1 MMNRNELTHGLS
13 GGRRRGNP
21 VTTLFAAVMLT
32 ASLFSACSAGD
43 EAQEFPQGDGLPLSF
58 LTTVEKPQTRAEL
71 STDNLTAIGV
81 FAYLTKGDFSES
93 AATSEFMFNQKVERT
108 NSTKPW
114 TYSPLKYWPNNDT
127 DKLSFFAYAPYMDG
141 TVSGGSSLAFQ
152 RKTTAKGFPTLTYTV
167 PEKEADQA
175 DLLVSLPLMNQTYSE
190 TGGNIRFTMKHVLA
204 KVKFSIKSEV
214 GIKVT
219 ALTVNN
225 VPETATLTFTD
236 NGISW
241 GSYTGTKTC
250 TATLP
255 GGGTN
260 VTANA
265 TDALTVATFFL
276 LPGKA
281 SATFSITYTQD
292 GDSPLEIK
300 KSNVAFPTDWI
311 QEGGVNYLLN
321 VKKDGTMTATVA
333 NDWTTGTGG
342 SISGKEKGIANATDW
357 VTFANTWNEKGL
369 STLPD
374 GTTFD
379 YTPYEDYG
387 WYETKGT
394 DRVFTIT
401 LTSSFLLT
409 GVSSGELYV
418 PVGTEDHPLTLPI
431 DGQGWEIGIDLQNSS
446 QRIAGEYSGIVGYT
460 QAGIS
465 NLRVRTIPSNS
476 ASTGSSIESTNA
488 TYAGVLA
495 GKVDGDILNCSV
507 ELVKTTVINTN
518 TSTTSG
524 MYLGGLVGYCD
535 GNILNSAV
543 YEGTGAVSASKVSF
557 TQASTGSGIG
567 GLVGGMAS
575 GKTMNNCYVQLSEL
589 NNQGGDGNTPSA
601 GWLVGSKAGTGFN
614 ACHYKSGTASGCTPS
629 DSSTGVSTFT
639 DFTGLCESLN
649 TEAEKHTGWALWK
662 EVINSGIVEQVVL
675 NLYR

>member
-1 MMNRNELTHGLS
+1 MNRNELTHGLS

-71 STDNLTAIGV
+71 NTGNLTTIGV

-114 TYSPLKYWPNNDT
+114 TYSPLKYWSNNDT

-141 TVSGGSSLAFQ
+141 TTLGGNNLA
-152 RKTTAKGFPTLTYTV
+152 LTYTV
-167 PEKEADQA
+167 SAAEADQA

-236 NGISW
+236 NGFSW

-333 NDWTTGTGG
+333 NDWTTDTGG
-342 SISGKEKGIANATDW
+342 NLSGKEKGISTSAEW
-357 VTFANTWNEKGL
+357 VSFAKTWNANGL
-369 STLPD
+369 PTSSD
-374 GTTFD
+374 GTPD
-379 YTPYEDYG
+379 YTLYEDYG

-394 DRVFTIT
+394 DRVFTIK

-446 QRIAGEYSGIVGYT
+446 QSIAGEYSGIVGYT

-465 NLRVRTIPSNS
+465 NLRVRTISSNS

-518 TSTTSG
+518 TSATSG
-524 MYLGGLVGYCD
+524 MYLGGLVGYCG

-575 GKTMNNCYVQLSEL
+575 GKTVNNCYVQLSEL

-601 GWLVGSKAGTGFN
+601 GWLVGDKTGASFN
-614 ACHYKSGTASGCTPS
+614 SCHYKSGTASGCTP
-629 DSSTGVSTFT
+629 DDTSTGISTFT
-639 DFTGLCESLN
+639 DFTGLRSSLN
-649 TEAEKHTGWALWK
+649 AEADKHTGWALWK
-662 EVINSGIVEQVVL
+662 EVINTGDNTVEQVVL

>member
-1 MMNRNELTHGLS
+1 MNRNELTHGLS

-114 TYSPLKYWPNNDT
+114 TYSPLKYWSNNDT

-141 TVSGGSSLAFQ
+141 TTLGGNNLA
-152 RKTTAKGFPTLTYTV
+152 LTYTV
-167 PEKEADQA
+167 SAAEADQA

-236 NGISW
+236 NGFSW

-333 NDWTTGTGG
+333 NDWTTDTGG
-342 SISGKEKGIANATDW
+342 NLSGKEKGISTSAEW
-357 VTFANTWNEKGL
+357 VSFAKTWNANGL
-369 STLPD
+369 PTSSD
-374 GTTFD
+374 GTPD
-379 YTPYEDYG
+379 YTLYEDYG

-394 DRVFTIT
+394 DRVFTIK

-446 QRIAGEYSGIVGYT
+446 QSIAGEYSGIVGYT

-465 NLRVRTIPSNS
+465 NLRVRTISSNS

-518 TSTTSG
+518 TSATSG
-524 MYLGGLVGYCD
+524 MYLGGLVGYCG

-575 GKTMNNCYVQLSEL
+575 GKTVNNCYVQLSEL

-601 GWLVGSKAGTGFN
+601 GWLVGDKTGASFN
-614 ACHYKSGTASGCTPS
+614 ACHYKSGTASGCTP
-629 DSSTGVSTFT
+629 DDTSTGISTFT
-639 DFTGLCESLN
+639 DFTGLRSSLN
-649 TEAEKHTGWALWK
+649 AEADKHTGWALWK
-662 EVINSGIVEQVVL
+662 EVINTGDNTVEQVVL